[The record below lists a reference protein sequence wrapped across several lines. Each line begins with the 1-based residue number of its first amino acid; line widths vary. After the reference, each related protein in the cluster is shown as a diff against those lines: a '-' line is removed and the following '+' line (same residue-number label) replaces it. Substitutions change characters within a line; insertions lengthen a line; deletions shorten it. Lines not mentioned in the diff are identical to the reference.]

1 MNVFNILKYVFGGV
15 GLVLL
20 GLAFF
25 FWNQTE
31 DFLRRSARTQGKV
44 IRLVRQRSRGAKPV
58 VSFKTEKGQTV
69 VFISR
74 VASRPPAY
82 RRGEVV
88 RVVYDRSN
96 PQNARIYGYFELYL
110 LPTIFGGIGSVFFLL
125 GGSFGFVVFR
135 KKRRDQ
141 FLRQHG
147 QQVYATFVEVRL
159 NRHVRVNNRHPFQ
172 IVSEWVNP
180 VDGETYVFV
189 SDNVWEDPS
198 RFIPDELP
206 VWIDP
211 KNPRVHLMDLRFLPS
226 IMKS

>member
-1 MNVFNILKYVFGGV
+1 MKVFNILKYVFGGV

-31 DFLRRSARTQGKV
+31 NFLRRSARAQGKV
-44 IRLVRQRSRGAKPV
+44 IRLVRRHSRGAKPV
-58 VSFKTEKGQTV
+58 VSFKTKKGQTI
-69 VFISR
+69 VFTSR

-82 RRGEVV
+82 RKGEVV

-96 PQNARIYGYFELYL
+96 PRNARIYGYFELYL
-110 LPTIFGGIGSVFFLL
+110 LPTIFGGIGSVFFVM
-125 GGSFGFVVFR
+125 GGLFGFVTFR
-135 KKRRDQ
+135 KRRRDL

-172 IVSEWVNP
+172 IVGEWVNP
-180 VDGETYVFV
+180 MNGETYIFV
-189 SDNVWEDPS
+189 SDNIWEDPS

-211 KNPRVHLMDLRFLPS
+211 KNPKLHLMDLRFLPS
-226 IMKS
+226 IVKR